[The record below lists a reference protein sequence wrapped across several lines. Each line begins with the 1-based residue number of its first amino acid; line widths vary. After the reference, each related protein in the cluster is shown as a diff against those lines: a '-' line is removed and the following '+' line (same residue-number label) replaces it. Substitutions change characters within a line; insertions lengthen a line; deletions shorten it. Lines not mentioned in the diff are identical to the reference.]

1 MGTVGRLTTFA
12 VREALAFTGAP
23 TTALRLSLQLG
34 EPLRDVIRALHRLLD
49 DGTVAYAGRGRWI
62 WAIGAE

>member
-1 MGTVGRLTTFA
+1 MGPVGRLTNFA

-23 TTALRLSLQLG
+23 TTAMALARQLR
-34 EPLRDVIRALHRLLD
+34 EPLRDVILALHRLLD
-49 DGTVAYAGRGRWI
+49 DGTVRYAGEGRWI